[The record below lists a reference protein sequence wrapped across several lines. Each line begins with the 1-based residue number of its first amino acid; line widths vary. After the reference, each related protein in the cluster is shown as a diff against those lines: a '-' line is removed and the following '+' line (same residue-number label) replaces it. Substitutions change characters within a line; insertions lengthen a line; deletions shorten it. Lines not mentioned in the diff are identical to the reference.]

1 MKKTFFFILILVLYI
16 SCRKEK
22 VKTETPKNEQVQQ
35 DSISFND
42 FGEHKGI
49 HQQEWEEHQKEIDVD
64 TLIVK

>member
-1 MKKTFFFILILVLYI
+1 MFI
-16 SCRKEK
+16 SCKEVKEK
-22 VKTETPKNEQVQQ
+22 TQAQQKIVPEEKINKISKT
-35 DSISFND
+35 DSVTLND